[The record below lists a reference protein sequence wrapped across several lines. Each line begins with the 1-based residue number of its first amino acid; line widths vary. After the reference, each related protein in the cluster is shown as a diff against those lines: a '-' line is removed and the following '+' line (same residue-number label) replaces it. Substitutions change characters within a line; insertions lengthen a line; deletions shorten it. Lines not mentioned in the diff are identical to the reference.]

1 MAIKPQIEDLLV
13 NPRELRSFQDIDETL
28 LENELEQVFQES
40 KQFQTEA
47 TISNSTPSQQQYTV
61 KLPVA
66 PAPSDGSEK
75 EEAQN
80 DFIMIQS
87 LDGLINQNIK
97 NVLFTIK
104 GEKVDDISFGVGLQT
119 FLFSSNS
126 DDTVLKIKKEINSQ
140 FSRNLPYL
148 NLINLDVVKSTLNEN
163 RIDISLKYS
172 AGNITGVANFTARS

>member
-1 MAIKPQIEDLLV
+1 M
-13 NPRELRSFQDIDETL
+13 
-28 LENELEQVFQES
+28 
-40 KQFQTEA
+40 
-47 TISNSTPSQQQYTV
+47 
-61 KLPVA
+61 
-66 PAPSDGSEK
+66 
-75 EEAQN
+75 
-80 DFIMIQS
+80 
-87 LDGLINQNIK
+87 INQNIK